1 MTTPTFPTLM
11 VAPAQV
17 RRGAGVLATVGEV
30 IARLGQRPL
39 LIGGDRTLAIA
50 APFLKPAL
58 AGLTASSA
66 SYGNDC
72 SETALSQLQAAAQAH
87 AADVVIGVGGGKA
100 LDAAKLIAQQRQ
112 LPVITVPTSA

>member
-39 LIGGDRTLAIA
+39 LVGGERTLASA

-58 AGLTASSA
+58 RDSLSA
-66 SYGNDC
+66 QPVMAM
-72 SETALSQLQAAAQAH
+72 T
-87 AADVVIGVGGGKA
+87 
-100 LDAAKLIAQQRQ
+100 AAKLLSASSKRQ
-112 LPVITVPTSA
+112 LRLTLLMS